1 MHLQFGEIPFSLS
14 LLLKGSLGT
23 LLQGMQRER
32 GGGHQVVKEMQSIL
46 AGVSLELRS
55 AGYKKELKRA
65 AERQVRQTAGW
76 KRRGGVKPWLDPASA
91 HVEGAKLHPSALS
104 GFWMPWL

>member
-1 MHLQFGEIPFSLS
+1 MHLQFGEIPSSLS
-14 LLLKGSLGT
+14 LLLKEFL
-23 LLQGMQRER
+23 GMQSER
-32 GGGHQVVKEMQSIL
+32 SGGHQVVKEMQSIL

-76 KRRGGVKPWLDPASA
+76 KRRGLN
-91 HVEGAKLHPSALS
+91 LH
-104 GFWMPWL
+104 